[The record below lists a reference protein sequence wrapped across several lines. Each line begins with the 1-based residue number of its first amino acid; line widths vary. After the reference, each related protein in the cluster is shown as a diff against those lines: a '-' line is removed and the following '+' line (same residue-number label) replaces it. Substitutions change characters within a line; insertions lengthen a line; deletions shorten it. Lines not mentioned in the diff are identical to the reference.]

1 MTPTQLQA
9 WRLAEAA
16 SVKAP
21 YLGIAALLVLLA
33 VVIAKFPF
41 PTLTRIEDPSHK
53 TELIGE
59 SIWQHRNLVL
69 GAVGIFVYVGAEV
82 AIGSFLVSFLMQP
95 EIGGLTAQ
103 SAARYVSFYWGG
115 AMVGRFVGSALLRK
129 VRTGPAVGVAAMI
142 AAALVV
148 TAMIASG
155 TVAMWSLLLVG
166 LFNSIMF
173 PGIFTMGI
181 AGLGKLTGKGSGI
194 MVAAIVGGAIIPLA
208 QGFIADRIG
217 LHHAF
222 LLPVVCYLYILFY
235 GFIGSRQQV
244 PVG

>member
-1 MTPTQLQA
+1 MTPAQLQA
-9 WRLAEAA
+9 WRLDEAA
-16 SVKAP
+16 SIKGP
-21 YLGIAALLVLLA
+21 YLGIAALLALLA
-33 VVIAKFPF
+33 LVVAKFPF
-41 PTLTRIEDPSHK
+41 PTLTRIEDPNHK
-53 TELIGE
+53 TEVIGE

-82 AIGSFLVSFLMQP
+82 AIGSFLVSFFMQP
-95 EIGGLTAQ
+95 EISNLTAQ
-103 SAARYVSFYWGG
+103 SAARYLSFYWGG
-115 AMVGRFVGSALLRK
+115 AMVGRFAGSALLRK

-173 PGIFTMGI
+173 PSIFTLGI
-181 AGLGKLTGKGSGI
+181 AGLGKLTGKGSGVL
-194 MVAAIVGGAIIPLA
+194 VAAIVGGAIIPLA

-222 LLPVVCYLYILFY
+222 VLPVACYLYILFY
-235 GFIGSRQQV
+235 GFIGSRQEV
-244 PVG
+244 RVG